1 MKFLAR
7 ALRISLVIV
16 CFIDM
21 MEAWLQSFFLPPISF
36 NFYNAIPNEEQ
47 ITRTG
52 NNFGVS
58 NHYTDL
64 LFFERLERVLR
75 FESFGDFDFDLEADP
90 AFVSYKK

>member
-21 MEAWLQSFFLPPISF
+21 METWLQSFFLPPVSF
-36 NFYNAIPNEEQ
+36 NFYNPIPNEEQ
-47 ITRTG
+47 ITGTG

-58 NHYTDL
+58 NHYTDSS
-64 LFFERLERVLR
+64 FFERLERVLR